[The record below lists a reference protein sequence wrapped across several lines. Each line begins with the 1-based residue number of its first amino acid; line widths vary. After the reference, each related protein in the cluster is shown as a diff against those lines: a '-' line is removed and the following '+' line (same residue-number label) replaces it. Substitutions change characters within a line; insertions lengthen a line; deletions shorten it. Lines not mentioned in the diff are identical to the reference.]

1 MKPTVFLSAL
11 TVAAALT
18 ACSRPAPAPEPVR
31 AVRTLTVAAEAAG
44 GVQEF
49 AAEVRARTESRL
61 AFRVG
66 GKMIQRSVD
75 AGQRVKAGEALA
87 RLDPEDLRLAQT
99 AAAAAVRAAQVNA
112 ELAEADYKRYKDLR
126 DQGFISGAELD
137 RRDTT
142 LKAARAQLEQARA
155 QASVQGN
162 QASYSVLSATA
173 AGVVTAVEAE
183 PGAVL
188 AAGATVVRLA
198 HDGPRDAVFS
208 VPEDAVARMRPLQ
221 GRAGALKVR
230 IWGATEVLPATVRE
244 IAAAADPTTR
254 TFLVKA
260 DLGRADVQLGQTA
273 TVLLE
278 LPRREGV
285 AKLPLTALTQD
296 QGRTSVW
303 LVDPVTMTVRLQP
316 IAVAGADGNTVLV
329 GGGLMPGQ
337 RVVTAGVHVLTPG
350 QKVKLFENPVAAAR

>member
-1 MKPTVFLSAL
+1 
-11 TVAAALT
+11 
-18 ACSRPAPAPEPVR
+18 
-31 AVRTLTVAAEAAG
+31 
-44 GVQEF
+44 
-49 AAEVRARTESRL
+49 
-61 AFRVG
+61 
-66 GKMIQRSVD
+66 
-75 AGQRVKAGEALA
+75 
-87 RLDPEDLRLAQT
+87 
-99 AAAAAVRAAQVNA
+99 
-112 ELAEADYKRYKDLR
+112 
-126 DQGFISGAELD
+126 
-137 RRDTT
+137 
-142 LKAARAQLEQARA
+142 
-155 QASVQGN
+155 
-162 QASYSVLSATA
+162 
-173 AGVVTAVEAE
+173 
-183 PGAVL
+183 
-188 AAGATVVRLA
+188 VVRLA
-198 HDGPRDAVFS
+198 HAGPRDAVFS

-230 IWGATEVLPATVRE
+230 IWGATEALPATVRE

-329 GGGLMPGQ
+329 GGGLTPGQ